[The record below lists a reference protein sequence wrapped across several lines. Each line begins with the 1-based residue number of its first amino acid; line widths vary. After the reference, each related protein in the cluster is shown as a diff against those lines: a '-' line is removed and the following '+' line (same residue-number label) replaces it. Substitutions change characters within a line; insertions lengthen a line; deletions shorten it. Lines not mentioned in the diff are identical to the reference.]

1 MIKEALQT
9 KNKSPWKNTCE
20 YIVLHHTATK
30 EGTIKWVLR
39 QLTVGPVSCHFVVDT
54 NGDIY
59 KIGELT
65 DILWHAGVS
74 EWKGKENMN
83 KYSVGIEVIW
93 PLPGFTNAQRKSVQ
107 DLVSYLLK
115 ELKLTPDKLIRHKD
129 IAPGRKTD
137 IDDSFWRDAGHASW
151 EEYQNTFIQKPNTM
165 ASKFKEVYDREL
177 QEYKDKTGKVKPQK
191 FSDLSGDQPA
201 TIEDVKYLIE
211 IANLRG

>member
-1 MIKEALQT
+1 MIKETLQT
-9 KNKSPWKNTCE
+9 KNKSAWKNTCQ

-39 QLTVGPVSCHFVVDT
+39 QLTAWPVSCHFVIDT

-83 KYSVGIEVIW
+83 QYSIGIEVIW
-93 PLPGFTNAQRKSVQ
+93 PLPWFTNAQRESVKK
-107 DLVSYLLK
+107 LVS
-115 ELKLTPDKLIRHKD
+115 KLIKDLNIPVDRIIRHKD

-137 IDDSFWRDAGHASW
+137 IDDSFWSDLYKTFTD
-151 EEYQNTFIQKPNTM
+151 YQKSYMDKT
-165 ASKFKEVYDREL
+165 SKFKDVFENEKPKD
-177 QEYKDKTGKVKPQK
+177 YKQI
-191 FSDLSGDQPA
+191 FSWLEDSEPA
-201 TIEDVKYLIE
+201 TIWDIKYLIE
-211 IANLRG
+211 IYNIRHEHKKSS